1 MHLISKL
8 TTSDSEPIAVFQ
20 VTVYSVA
27 LSLINIMIIT
37 EDTHTIL
44 LLFALFAITCKQ
56 DWSLQLKYSLS
67 V

>member
-1 MHLISKL
+1 MNLISKL

-20 VTVYSVA
+20 VTVYSVT

-44 LLFALFAITCKQ
+44 LLFAITCKQ